1 MKRTLVFLAV
11 VSLVAFCFGTMAFAA
26 DVPHHWTV
34 KAVPNTRHISPEL
47 AGPPAGLYPGWAFF
61 AGSPLT
67 SATGQNSDGSDLWPC
82 FGGGATANVDCPTI
96 GDPSQAFP
104 DNGLV
109 VGVPSYSWSLS
120 ACKDTSTATG
130 VCGQTET
137 WYEDDSGDSNDDLTY
152 LITATQGG
160 TTDFIVDSG
169 TVDFGPN
176 VYGGLATPGVNVI
189 IYGDQGFGTM
199 GQSGANNGNCSA
211 AYNYPIPGY
220 VSPTATPTGIV
231 YPYII
236 PAGKTCVQ
244 PVASTSSTSGE
255 VAFSATTEIG
265 TPKYS
270 KLTTGV
276 DGVNGNPCTTT
287 HPCAKVSYTKKY
299 SVAQKFD
306 IFLVT
311 P

>member
-1 MKRTLVFLAV
+1 MKRTTFVFLAVV

-67 SATGQNSDGSDLWPC
+67 SATSQNSDGSDLWPC

-96 GDPSQAFP
+96 GNPSQAFP

-137 WYEDDSGDSNDDLTY
+137 WYEDDSGDS
-152 LITATQGG
+152 
-160 TTDFIVDSG
+160 
-169 TVDFGPN
+169 
-176 VYGGLATPGVNVI
+176 
-189 IYGDQGFGTM
+189 
-199 GQSGANNGNCSA
+199 
-211 AYNYPIPGY
+211 
-220 VSPTATPTGIV
+220 
-231 YPYII
+231 
-236 PAGKTCVQ
+236 KT
-244 PVASTSSTSGE
+244 
-255 VAFSATTEIG
+255 I
-265 TPKYS
+265 
-270 KLTTGV
+270 
-276 DGVNGNPCTTT
+276 
-287 HPCAKVSYTKKY
+287 
-299 SVAQKFD
+299 
-306 IFLVT
+306 
-311 P
+311 